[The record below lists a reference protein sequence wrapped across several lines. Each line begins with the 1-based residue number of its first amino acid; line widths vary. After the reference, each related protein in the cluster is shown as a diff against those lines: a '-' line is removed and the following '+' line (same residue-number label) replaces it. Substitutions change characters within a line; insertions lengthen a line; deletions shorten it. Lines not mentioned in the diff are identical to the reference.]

1 MLRDLMRRHEVD
13 CWLVN
18 TGWNGGPHGTGERI
32 SLRHTRAMLHAALA
46 GELAQASYQ
55 EHPAFG
61 LVIPTA
67 CPDVPSEI
75 LDPKA
80 TWADGDAYD
89 RAAHEVAKRF
99 EDNFERFAAHVGD
112 DVKAAGIHASA

>member
-18 TGWNGGPHGTGERI
+18 TGWSGGPYGTGERM
-32 SLRHTRAMLHAALA
+32 SLRHTRAMLHAALG
-46 GELAQASYQ
+46 GELEKVSFRR
-55 EHPAFG
+55 HPEFD
-61 LVIPTA
+61 LLIPEA

-80 TWADGDAYD
+80 TWADQKAYG
-89 RAAHEVAKRF
+89 RMAHEVAKRF
-99 EDNFERFAAHVGD
+99 EDNFARFASHVGE
-112 DVKAAGIHASA
+112 DVKAAGIHSSS